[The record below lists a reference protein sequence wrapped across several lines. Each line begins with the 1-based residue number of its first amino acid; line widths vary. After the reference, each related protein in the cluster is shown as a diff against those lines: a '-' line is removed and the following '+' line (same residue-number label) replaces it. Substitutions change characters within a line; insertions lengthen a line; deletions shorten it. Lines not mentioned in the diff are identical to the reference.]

1 MKKLPF
7 LTFVVF
13 TVLALFCAAS
23 ADAEFHSEFGWL
35 PPEIASDS
43 GLLGKELSEAFAR
56 IDQDGLP
63 PSHRQRR
70 VYEWIMQTVSFDPD
84 AEFDPAAQ
92 DDPEAVSL
100 CLSNALKSS
109 ETGDTGFALLAHY
122 LLEKLEIPGVII
134 SGELTLADGSVVT
147 HQWNYVFFSG
157 KWYHF
162 DPLAEMLV
170 PELNGF
176 MNVAKDLS
184 GSALS
189 WDESALPSSADYPV
203 RALGC
208 DCDF

>member
-1 MKKLPF
+1 MKKFSF
-7 LTFVVF
+7 LTLVIF
-13 TVLALFCAAS
+13 TALALFS
-23 ADAEFHSEFGWL
+23 AVSGDGDFHSEFGWL
-35 PPEIASDS
+35 PPEITPDS
-43 GLLGKELSEAFAR
+43 GLLGKELSEVFAR
-56 IDQDGLP
+56 IDQEGLP

-70 VYEWIMQTVSFDPD
+70 VYEWIMQTVTYDPN
-84 AEFDPAAQ
+84 AKFDPANQ
-92 DDPEAVSL
+92 EDPEAVSV

-122 LLEKLEIPGVII
+122 LMKKLDIPGVII
-134 SGELTLADGSVVT
+134 SGELTLADGTVVP

-162 DPLAEMLV
+162 DPLAEMLR

-176 MNVAKDLS
+176 MNVTKDLS

-189 WDESALPSSADYPV
+189 WDGSALPPSADYPV